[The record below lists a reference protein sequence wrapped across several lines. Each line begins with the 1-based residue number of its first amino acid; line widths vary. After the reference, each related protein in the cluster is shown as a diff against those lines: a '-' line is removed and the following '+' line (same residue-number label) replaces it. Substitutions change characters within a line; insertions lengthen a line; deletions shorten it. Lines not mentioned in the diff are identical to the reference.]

1 MKAQSTWDIEIFN
14 NYLLIAFKNPTSNK
28 MLTFEVKGANNSL
41 TLTQVD
47 QINYIFMSREVFGFN
62 SNSFDMPILLL
73 ALSQSPVSTIKMLA
87 NEIIT
92 NQLQQWQSLKLIN
105 KQVPKPFDHFDLKE
119 VAIGVQ
125 VSLKLYGGR
134 LGSNKLQDLPF
145 NPNAI
150 LTEEQMALIKSYCE
164 NDLDTNIDLYNAI
177 KPAIDLRKDMTSTY
191 GIDLRSKSDA
201 QIAEA
206 LIKLELEKIK
216 GERIYKPEL
225 ASNQTFR
232 YKAPSYISFKT
243 KELQELFEEIKQ
255 QEFTLTKTGGIELPE
270 VLKKSKIKLGKSTY
284 KLGIGGIHST
294 EKKQSVVA
302 NAEQLIC
309 DRDVTSYY
317 PSMIIN
323 NSWYPE
329 QLGKEFLSLY
339 KNIYNER
346 IKAKKEGNKIVA
358 DTYKIVL
365 NGSFG
370 KLGSR
375 FSILYAPNLLLN
387 VTLTGQLSL
396 LMLIE
401 ELELNNIN
409 VISANTDGFVSVMN
423 NNQYQTYDAICNTWE
438 LNTDLA
444 LEETTYK
451 ALHSRD
457 VNNYCAI
464 TTDNKIKGKG
474 VFTLGQ
480 LSKNPQ
486 YEITVEAVIAYLKD
500 GIAIEET
507 ILNCKDIT
515 KFCCVRTV
523 AGGGKYKGNYL
534 GKVVRW
540 VYTIDGEPIL
550 YQKNGNKVA
559 TSDGAYPVMDL
570 SEVSCDVWDKI
581 DYKKY
586 IEISNKLLADIGVK

>member
-1 MKAQSTWDIEIFN
+1 
-14 NYLLIAFKNPTSNK
+14 
-28 MLTFEVKGANNSL
+28 
-41 TLTQVD
+41 
-47 QINYIFMSREVFGFN
+47 
-62 SNSFDMPILLL
+62 
-73 ALSQSPVSTIKMLA
+73 MLA
-87 NEIIT
+87 DEIIT
-92 NQLQQWQSLKLIN
+92 KQLQQWQSLKLIN
-105 KQVPKPFDHFDLKE
+105 KQIPTSYDHFDLKE

-145 NPNAI
+145 PADAI
-150 LTEEQMALIKSYCE
+150 LTEEQMTLIKSYCK
-164 NDLDTNIDLYNAI
+164 NDLDTNIDLYNDI
-177 KPAIDLRKDMTSTY
+177 KPAIDLRKDMTNTY
-191 GIDLRSKSDA
+191 RIDLRSKSDA

-206 LIKLELEKIK
+206 LIKLELEKLK
-216 GERIYKPEL
+216 GERIYKPDL
-225 ASNQTFR
+225 PTNQV
-232 YKAPSYISFKT
+232 YKYQAPSYISFKT
-243 KELQELFEEIKQ
+243 KELQELFEAIKQ
-255 QEFTLTKTGGIELPE
+255 QEFTLTKTGTLELPE
-270 VLKKSKIKLGKSTY
+270 LLKKTKIKLGKSNY

-302 NAEQLIC
+302 SNDRLIC

-329 QLGKEFLSLY
+329 QLGKEFLTLY

-346 IKAKKEGNKIVA
+346 IKAKKEGNKVVA

-401 ELELNNIN
+401 ELELNNID

-423 NNQYQTYDAICNTWE
+423 KDQYQTYDAICNAWE
-438 LNTDLA
+438 LNTDLN
-444 LEETTYK
+444 LEETQYK

-464 TTDNKIKGKG
+464 TTDNKVKGKG

-500 GIAIEET
+500 GKAIEET

-523 AGGGKYKGNYL
+523 AGGGKYKDEYL

-540 VYTIDGEPIL
+540 VYTVDGEPIL
-550 YQKNGNKVA
+550 YQKNNNKVA
-559 TSDGAYPVMDL
+559 TSDGAYPVMNL

-586 IEISNKLLADIGVK
+586 IEISKLLADIGVK